1 MTGMLFDFD
10 RCYATLAARDPRFDG
25 QFIVAV
31 RSTGIYCRP
40 SCPARLPKPRNVEFL
55 ACAAAAQLRGY
66 RACRRCRPDAVPGSP
81 DWNLR
86 ADLASRA
93 MRLIS
98 DGTVERDGVD
108 GLAARLG
115 YSARQLGRVLTAEL
129 GAGPLALAR
138 AHRAQSARILIE
150 TTALPMSDVAF
161 AAGFASVRQFNDTL
175 RAVYAATPTTL
186 RADAHRRGL
195 DGGAPRRVAGDR
207 PAVWD
212 GASTA
217 QTLSLRLPYRAPYD
231 APGLFAFLGA
241 REIPGVERVDPAGCS
256 YTRALRLEH
265 GPAVVTVRPGA
276 SSGPPHLHAV
286 LRLTDLRDLA
296 GAVARL
302 RRLADLDADPEAV
315 DACLAADPA
324 LTGVVVAT
332 PGIRVP
338 GTVDGGETV
347 LRAVLGQQVSVAA
360 ARTAAA
366 RLAADLGEPLPPA
379 LGGAHGVERLFPG
392 AATIAEHGAEVLRG
406 PARRT
411 ATVVGAAAAIAD
423 GSLDLH
429 PGRDPRELRREL
441 VDRPGLGPWTAG
453 YVLMRVLGSTDELLA
468 TDLVL
473 RRGAGR
479 LGLPDTPSA
488 LVEHARR
495 WRPWRSYAGM
505 HLWRAGAAAATS
517 GNRPVTLR
525 SA

>member
-1 MTGMLFDFD
+1 MAGMPLEFD

-25 QFIVAV
+25 QFVVAV
-31 RSTGIYCRP
+31 RTTGIYCRP

-86 ADLASRA
+86 ADLAARA
-93 MRLIS
+93 MRLIA
-98 DGTVERDGVD
+98 GGAVEREGVD

-115 YSARQLGRVLTAEL
+115 YSTRQLGRVLTAEL

-150 TTALPMSDVAF
+150 TTALPMADVAF
-161 AAGFASVRQFNDTL
+161 AAGFASVRQFNDTV
-175 RAVYAATPTTL
+175 RAVYATTPSVL
-186 RADAHRRGL
+186 RADARRRGVSAEP
-195 DGGAPRRVAGDR
+195 G
-207 PAVWD
+207 
-212 GASTA
+212 A
-217 QTLSLRLPYRAPYD
+217 QTLVLRLPHRAPFD
-231 APGLFAFLGA
+231 AAGLFGFLAA
-241 REIPGVERVDPAGCS
+241 REMPGVERVDGLE

-265 GPAVVTVRPGA
+265 GPAVVTLSAADSPT
-276 SSGPPHLHAV
+276 HLRAT
-286 LRLTDLRDLA
+286 LRLTDLRDLS

-315 DACLAADPA
+315 DAGLAASGSA
-324 LTGVVVAT
+324 LAASVAAV
-332 PGIRVP
+332 PGIRLP
-338 GTVDGGETV
+338 GAIDAGETL

-366 RLAADLGEPLPPA
+366 RLAADLGEPLPPGLLDDPA
-379 LGGAHGVERLFPG
+379 DPDSAEPDSVCRLFPT
-392 AATIAEHGAEVLRG
+392 AATIAEHGASVLRG

-411 ATVVGAAAAIAD
+411 ATVLGTAAALAD
-423 GSLDLH
+423 GSLDPH
-429 PGRDPRELRREL
+429 PGRDPEELRREL
-441 VDRPGLGPWTAG
+441 VARPGLGPWTAG
-453 YVLMRVLGSTDELLA
+453 YLLMRGLGSTDELLA
-468 TDLVL
+468 GDLVL
-473 RRGAGR
+473 RRGAAH

-488 LVEHARR
+488 LVDHARR

-505 HLWRAGAAAATS
+505 HLWRAGAGVKPVPATN
-517 GNRPVTLR
+517 GAHVIALR